1 MLTYTYIVTT
11 RTGVA
16 IACGHVE
23 ARTLAAAKA
32 KVRRLPRVYP
42 NDMIYIREQL

>member
-1 MLTYTYIVTT
+1 MLTFAYTVTT

-32 KVRRLPRVYP
+32 KVRNLPRVYP
-42 NDMIYIREQL
+42 NDMIYLREAF